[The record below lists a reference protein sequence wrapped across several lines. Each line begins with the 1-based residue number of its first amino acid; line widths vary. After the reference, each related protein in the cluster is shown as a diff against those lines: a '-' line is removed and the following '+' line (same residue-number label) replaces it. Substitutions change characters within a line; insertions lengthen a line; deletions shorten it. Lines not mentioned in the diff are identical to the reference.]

1 MALKE
6 CNFTNDET
14 TEQTE
19 QTTVPTKETT
29 NGNIW
34 QILAII
40 LVTVVVIAVIVGVM
54 FVLRRKK
61 GKPETTSSSYITST
75 KNSLPQF
82 QRGSI
87 TKDIDRYH
95 NRYIQSNTESTATSK
110 TSAESGTKTKGIA
123 NVKTLIKTS
132 NKKGNKSVSPLKKVK
147 KTKNKDEK

>member
-6 CNFTNDET
+6 CNFTNE
-14 TEQTE
+14 
-19 QTTVPTKETT
+19 TTVPTKGTT
-29 NGNIW
+29 NENIW

-40 LVTVVVIAVIVGVM
+40 IITVVVIAVIVGVM

-82 QRGSI
+82 QKGSI

-95 NRYIQSNTESTATSK
+95 NRFIQSNTESTATSK
-110 TSAESGTKTKGIA
+110 TSAKSGTKTKGIA
-123 NVKTLIKTS
+123 KGKKLIKTS

-147 KTKNKDEK
+147 KTKKQR